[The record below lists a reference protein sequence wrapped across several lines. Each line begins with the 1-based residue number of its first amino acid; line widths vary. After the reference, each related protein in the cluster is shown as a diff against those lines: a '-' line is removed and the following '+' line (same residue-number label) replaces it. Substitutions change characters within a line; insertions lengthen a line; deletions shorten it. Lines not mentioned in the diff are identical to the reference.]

1 MVRDLAVDAHFVGVG
16 GGGSNAV
23 YRMTEE
29 MRNIIYKSQD
39 LVALKKAANASG
51 ALNLRAN
58 GWHKVVRGLTT
69 IDEILSITT
78 ADE

>member
-1 MVRDLAVDAHFVGVG
+1 MTIGAQYSWAWDRMFKSVEAVDLSAADYIEF
-16 GGGSNAV
+16 
-23 YRMTEE
+23 
-29 MRNIIYKSQD
+29 D
-39 LVALKKAANASG
+39 LKTTVFDEFKKAADASG

-78 ADE
+78 SDE